1 MSNSF
6 KQFETPIKARLRGLA
21 GYGLLFGVGLNGGC
35 NILCGIMVLEFSRDE
50 PDESYAANWELNGR
64 YIRNEE
70 CALDLILPEGFA
82 P

>member
-1 MSNSF
+1 
-6 KQFETPIKARLRGLA
+6 
-21 GYGLLFGVGLNGGC
+21 
-35 NILCGIMVLEFSRDE
+35 MVLEFSRDE